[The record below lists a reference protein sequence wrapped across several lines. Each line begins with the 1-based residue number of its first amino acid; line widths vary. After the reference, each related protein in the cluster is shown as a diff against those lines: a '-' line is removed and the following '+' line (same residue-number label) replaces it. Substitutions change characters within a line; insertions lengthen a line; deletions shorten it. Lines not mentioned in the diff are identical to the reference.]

1 MDNFRGSTWAIWDL
15 HIHTPKS
22 IVNCYGGDTPEIWE
36 RFIHSLENLPP
47 DVKVIGI
54 NDYYFIDGFEQVMK
68 YKMEQGRLANI
79 KKVFPILEFR
89 IDTFATAS
97 ESKFQK
103 VNLHILFNIN
113 DDDWKNE
120 IKTIRDEFI
129 SLIPITKLPEHATKM
144 LSKQNLTDCSPDKS
158 LQSGLENLIPSTDKV
173 FELLGS
179 NKWRHRTFTFLG
191 FSEWNNLEKGK
202 ALKLFKNHLYDR
214 ANAFFTA
221 SIEDN
226 LQKKQQVIEKFGDKI
241 LLHSMDIHD
250 FECLSIDNYKC
261 LTWIKADYTFEGL
274 KQILFEPKER
284 VKIQSNNPYLS
295 ETKTNVIDTVG
306 IKNQTDW
313 FEDKELPLNPGLV
326 AIIGEKGAGKTA
338 LLDMIAIANREGIY
352 EQDMKN
358 PCSFYNRACNLIQDA
373 VVEVKYAGTE
383 QVSSFPLRGKYIKSS
398 SDKHAKVR
406 YLSLKE
412 LENYCDNNAT
422 LQGFIKDIIHSKSE
436 DILNFDNDAKEII
449 KQINII
455 NNSISNLESENDKI
469 DEITNAINNKQ
480 SELDTHILNEPKIT
494 TVLTAEQ
501 EKYYKNLLIAEQN
514 ISKKLKQ
521 INAVKNDIS
530 DFYAWIEMEIN
541 NIKVNFEA
549 NLISKANSYQE
560 IGEILRNKIG
570 ISINLEGI
578 DYLNEYTE
586 MQSIKEATLI
596 NALKNVEKNMKPL
609 KDLHTS
615 IEEEQKALKNWLS
628 KKSELESEL
637 KNLQFEREK
646 IEKNNSQIQELTRL
660 RRKYYEQLINI
671 KAKQKRKYEE
681 LKNQFEGEENIKFEV
696 KIIFNKEK
704 FLEREN
710 DLINHISGNSQ
721 SVIIG
726 NLESK
731 IINPI
736 VEFLN
741 KNEYEKIINIF
752 DDIDNNF
759 IADVFGNVKNRSN
772 LLKKIF
778 SMKDF
783 YDWIFDDYYEVNYFI
798 KYKEK
803 LLEALS
809 PGQKGLVLMK
819 VFLKLDNSSKPLLID
834 QPEDNLDNKSV
845 YYDLVEDIKEIKKK
859 RQIIIATHN
868 PNLVVNT
875 DSEQVI
881 VAKFEENSTEGVPR
895 ITYIGG
901 SLENIKIRKL
911 VCDILEGGDVA
922 FMKREQRYSVLRSV

>member
-1 MDNFRGSTWAIWDL
+1 
-15 HIHTPKS
+15 
-22 IVNCYGGDTPEIWE
+22 
-36 RFIHSLENLPP
+36 
-47 DVKVIGI
+47 
-54 NDYYFIDGFEQVMK
+54 
-68 YKMEQGRLANI
+68 
-79 KKVFPILEFR
+79 
-89 IDTFATAS
+89 
-97 ESKFQK
+97 
-103 VNLHILFNIN
+103 
-113 DDDWKNE
+113 
-120 IKTIRDEFI
+120 
-129 SLIPITKLPEHATKM
+129 
-144 LSKQNLTDCSPDKS
+144 
-158 LQSGLENLIPSTDKV
+158 
-173 FELLGS
+173 
-179 NKWRHRTFTFLG
+179 
-191 FSEWNNLEKGK
+191 
-202 ALKLFKNHLYDR
+202 
-214 ANAFFTA
+214 
-221 SIEDN
+221 
-226 LQKKQQVIEKFGDKI
+226 
-241 LLHSMDIHD
+241 
-250 FECLSIDNYKC
+250 
-261 LTWIKADYTFEGL
+261 
-274 KQILFEPKER
+274 
-284 VKIQSNNPYLS
+284 
-295 ETKTNVIDTVG
+295 
-306 IKNQTDW
+306 
-313 FEDKELPLNPGLV
+313 
-326 AIIGEKGAGKTA
+326 
-338 LLDMIAIANREGIY
+338 
-352 EQDMKN
+352 
-358 PCSFYNRACNLIQDA
+358 
-373 VVEVKYAGTE
+373 
-383 QVSSFPLRGKYIKSS
+383 
-398 SDKHAKVR
+398 
-406 YLSLKE
+406 
-412 LENYCDNNAT
+412 
-422 LQGFIKDIIHSKSE
+422 
-436 DILNFDNDAKEII
+436 
-449 KQINII
+449 
-455 NNSISNLESENDKI
+455 
-469 DEITNAINNKQ
+469 
-480 SELDTHILNEPKIT
+480 
-494 TVLTAEQ
+494 
-501 EKYYKNLLIAEQN
+501 
-514 ISKKLKQ
+514 
-521 INAVKNDIS
+521 
-530 DFYAWIEMEIN
+530 
-541 NIKVNFEA
+541 
-549 NLISKANSYQE
+549 
-560 IGEILRNKIG
+560 
-570 ISINLEGI
+570 
-578 DYLNEYTE
+578 
-586 MQSIKEATLI
+586 
-596 NALKNVEKNMKPL
+596 
-609 KDLHTS
+609 
-615 IEEEQKALKNWLS
+615 
-628 KKSELESEL
+628 
-637 KNLQFEREK
+637 LQFEREK

-752 DDIDNNF
+752 DGIDNNF